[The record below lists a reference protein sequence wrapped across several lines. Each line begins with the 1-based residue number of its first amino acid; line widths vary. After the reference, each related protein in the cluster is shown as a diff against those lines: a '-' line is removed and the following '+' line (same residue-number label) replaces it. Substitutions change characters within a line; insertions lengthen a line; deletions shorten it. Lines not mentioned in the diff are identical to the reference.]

1 MINVVVERKEI
12 DGEKGIWVKTNEI
25 SGDLPELV
33 EELLALTKQIYFYLK
48 DAGESQGKESAPFI
62 FRFVME
68 MLHEVPF
75 LEEDIIPAVEE
86 AFNMLVKIDMNEEI
100 DEKGGN

>member
-25 SGDLPELV
+25 RGDLPELV
-33 EELLALTKQIYFYLK
+33 EELLALTKQIYFYFK

-62 FRFVME
+62 FRFIME

-75 LEEDIIPAVEE
+75 LEQDIIPAVEE

-100 DEKGGN
+100 D

>member
-1 MINVVVERKEI
+1 MIDVKVERKET
-12 DGEKGIWVKTNEI
+12 DGEKGILVKTNLI
-25 SGDLPELV
+25 QGDLPELV
-33 EELLALTKQIYFYLK
+33 EELLALTKQIYFYFK

-62 FRFVME
+62 FRFIME

-75 LEEDIIPAVEE
+75 LEQDIIPAVEE

-100 DEKGGN
+100 D

>member
-1 MINVVVERKEI
+1 MINVVVERKET
-12 DGEKGIWVKTNEI
+12 DGEKGIWVKTNQI
-25 SGDLPELV
+25 SGDIPELI
-33 EELLALTKQIYFYLK
+33 EELLALTKQIYFYFK
-48 DAGESQGKESAPFI
+48 DAGEIQGKEAAPFI

-75 LEEDIIPAVEE
+75 LEQDIIPAVEE
-86 AFNMLVKIDMNEEI
+86 AINMLVKIDMSEVI